1 VRRAVLTL
9 LALTAL
15 VAGCSSGGGDAAA
28 GGADRAT
35 PGDAAVDAYIAEITP
50 TFVGEEVDRSRWL
63 QNGLIVC
70 GFSDA
75 TLARTRIEDLE
86 RDNERTVRTAAA
98 VRHLCPER
106 LDVIENP
113 ARYTTG

>member
-1 VRRAVLTL
+1 MRRVAPLVI
-9 LALTAL
+9 ACAAL
-15 VAGCSSGGGDAAA
+15 VAGCSSGDGSGAATD
-28 GGADRAT
+28 GTDT
-35 PGDAAVDAYIAEITP
+35 KPSDAAVAAYIAEITP
-50 TFVGEEVDRSRWL
+50 TFIGEEVDESRWL

-70 GFSDA
+70 GFSDE

-106 LDVIENP
+106 LDVIDNP
-113 ARYTTG
+113 TRYITG